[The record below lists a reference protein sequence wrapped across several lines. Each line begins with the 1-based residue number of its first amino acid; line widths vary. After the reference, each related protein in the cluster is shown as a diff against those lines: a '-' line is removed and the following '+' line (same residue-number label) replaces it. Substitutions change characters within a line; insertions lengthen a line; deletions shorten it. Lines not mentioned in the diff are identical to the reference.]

1 MEGCDVFF
9 SALRPLYSG
18 IDTKC
23 SVQGVLDNIN
33 SLFGVSSSSLTLTI
47 NNSLKS
53 MDFTYHTGVDKN
65 FSDYYTNK
73 RYNIDPI
80 LDRATKYA
88 LDQGFTMADLCCQYP
103 RWGKIHKSSFL
114 SFGYKDA
121 LLVNFYS
128 QQGDRGVLVLRS
140 DPNRGE
146 FKKAD
151 THSISLLSPLLR
163 MALQEHFLL
172 CDQVPT
178 DFGLLNTFDN
188 SATAIFYLSKSR
200 RLIQANAEG
209 YRILNRGDG
218 MSLHNNNLKLHD
230 SYSDVQLKKFLADV
244 FSAPYP
250 KTELMKIQREQ
261 ERFYVARIVA
271 GNVNVLHDNGAV
283 LIVRDPFRDIRSE
296 SLLCALF
303 DLTSRE
309 ASVATHLGNGEKL
322 GHIAIKNGVS
332 INTVKSQRNIIY
344 GKMGINNQMQ
354 LVRIICSLGML
365 MESNIQMTNDNF
377 WTLSSLRDALLPYKK
392 TDH

>member
-1 MEGCDVFF
+1 MDWRDMFF

-18 IDTKC
+18 KDTKR

-33 SLFGVSSSSLTLTI
+33 SLFGVSSSSLSLTI
-47 NNSLKS
+47 NSSVKS

-65 FSDYYTNK
+65 FSDYYANK
-73 RYNIDPI
+73 RCNIDPI
-80 LDRATKYA
+80 SDRAIKYG
-88 LDQGFTMADLCCQYP
+88 LDEGFTMADLCYQYP
-103 RWGKIHKSSFL
+103 RWGKIHKSYFM

-140 DPNRGE
+140 DLNRGE
-146 FKKAD
+146 FKKSD

-172 CDQVPT
+172 CDQAPT
-178 DFGLLNTFDN
+178 DFSILNAFDN
-188 SATAIFYLSKSR
+188 SATAIFYLSKTR

-209 YRILNRGDG
+209 YGILNRCDG

-230 SYSDVQLKKFLADV
+230 SYSDVQLKKLLVDI
-244 FSAPYP
+244 FSTPQST
-250 KTELMKIQREQ
+250 TELMKIQREQ

-271 GNVNVLHDNGAV
+271 ANANELRDNEAV
-283 LIVRDPFRDIRSE
+283 LILRDPFRDIRSE

-354 LVRIICSLGML
+354 LVRIICSLGVL
-365 MESNIQMTNDNF
+365 MESNIQIFKYT
-377 WTLSSLRDALLPYKK
+377 DAQ
-392 TDH
+392 